1 MLSLLTTI
9 LDLAGLVLVV
19 AGLALAAG
27 LLFAPAGVLVAG
39 AGLLGVSWLLD
50 RRSQAPHRAARKAA
64 RAAVTG
70 GAV

>member
-1 MLSLLTTI
+1 MLPLLMTI

-27 LLFAPAGVLVAG
+27 LLFLPAGFLVAG

-50 RRSQAPHRAARKAA
+50 YRAQAPQRAAR
-64 RAAVTG
+64 RAAAKG